1 MTGILHP
8 LIRILADGQFHS
20 GSELGDK
27 LGVSR
32 AAIWKNIKKVDGLG
46 IEVHSVRGKGY
57 KMVHPVTLLDS
68 NSIRAA
74 LPAKLNEALH
84 HLEILDTIDSTNSY
98 AMRLLQNGTLLP
110 LVGKYSAVLAEQQTS
125 GKGRRGRQWVSPFGH
140 NICLTMVRQI
150 DTGTMGTEGISLVVG
165 LAIIRALKQQ
175 GLTGLGVK
183 WPNDV
188 IVDGKKLAGIL
199 LEITGDISG
208 ICQLLIGVGININC
222 PPETMEGVD
231 QPWTDLFQVTEG
243 KVDRNLL
250 VSGVISH
257 IMSALDEF
265 QSRGLSN
272 FNAEWRDHDVMIDK
286 QVELIT
292 TGKSKF
298 GIARGISGTGALL
311 LETEQGVQFVNG
323 GEVSLRR
330 RSVK

>member
-20 GSELGDK
+20 GSELGEM

-32 AAIWKNIKKVDGLG
+32 AAIWKNIKKVGELG

-57 KMVHPVTLLDS
+57 RIVHPVTLLDS
-68 NSIRAA
+68 KSIRAA
-74 LPAKLNEALH
+74 MPTALNKALH
-84 HLEILDTIDSTNSY
+84 HLEILDTIDSTNTHV
-98 AMRLLQNGTLLP
+98 MRLLQNGTLLP
-110 LVGKYSAVLAEQQTS
+110 PADKYSAHLAEQQTS
-125 GKGRRGRQWVSPFGH
+125 GKGRRGRQWVSPFGQ

-150 DTGTMGTEGISLVVG
+150 DTGTMATEGISLVVG

-175 GLTGLGVK
+175 GLAGLGVK

-208 ICQLLIGVGININC
+208 ICQLLIGVGINIKC
-222 PPETMEGVD
+222 PPESMEGVD
-231 QPWTDLFQVTEG
+231 QPWTDLFQMTDG

-250 VSGVISH
+250 VSGVLSH

-265 QSRGLSN
+265 QSRGLTN
-272 FNAEWRDHDVMIDK
+272 FNTEWRDHDVMIDK

-292 TGKSKF
+292 SGKSTF
-298 GIARGISGTGALL
+298 GIARGISDTGALL
-311 LETEQGVQFVNG
+311 LETEQGIQLVSG